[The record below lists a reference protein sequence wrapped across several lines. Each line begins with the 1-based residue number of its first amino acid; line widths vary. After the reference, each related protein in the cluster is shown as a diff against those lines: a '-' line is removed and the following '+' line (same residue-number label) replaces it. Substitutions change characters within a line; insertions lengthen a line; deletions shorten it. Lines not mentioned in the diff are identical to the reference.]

1 MFKKS
6 DKPFFFN
13 VRRSEDLYFNVI
25 KEGIWYG
32 FMGEKS
38 LKIDDKVIS
47 SGASPRWGFV
57 EHSGRWLAKILHK
70 TPKIMKFATE
80 NPSKMS
86 NVITLV
92 SNDARVWSSWVT
104 NPKKVDSTL

>member
-1 MFKKS
+1 
-6 DKPFFFN
+6 
-13 VRRSEDLYFNVI
+13 
-25 KEGIWYG
+25 
-32 FMGEKS
+32 
-38 LKIDDKVIS
+38 
-47 SGASPRWGFV
+47 
-57 EHSGRWLAKILHK
+57 
-70 TPKIMKFATE
+70 MKFATE